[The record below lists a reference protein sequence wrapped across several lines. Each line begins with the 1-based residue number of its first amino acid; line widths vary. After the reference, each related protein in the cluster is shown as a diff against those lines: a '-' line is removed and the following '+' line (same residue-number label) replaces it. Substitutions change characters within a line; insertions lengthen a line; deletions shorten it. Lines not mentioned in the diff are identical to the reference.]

1 MADASSEF
9 IATTWNDEIVPALSQ
24 YIRIPNKSPLFD
36 PEWREHGYMDR
47 AVELIADFC
56 RARRIAGLRLEVQRL
71 PARTPLIFMEIPAF
85 AGAGTAPESNDTVL
99 LYGHLDKQPEFSGWS
114 EGLAPFEPVLLD
126 GKLYGS
132 GAADDGYAAFAA
144 VTSIEALQRE
154 GKAHARCVVLI
165 EACEES
171 GSYDL
176 PAYVE
181 HLRPRLGAVSL
192 VICLDSGC
200 GDYERLWSTT
210 SLRGIVNGDLTVE
223 VLREG
228 VHSGDAS
235 GVVASSF
242 RIMRMLLTRLEDE
255 NTGTIKP
262 KFLHGPIPKQR
273 LEQVKETAKVLKGS
287 FVAGYPWVQGMRPVV
302 RDTSVLLTNRTWRPA
317 LSVVGAGGLP
327 DLQSAGNVLRPS
339 TTLKLSIR
347 VPPTVD
353 AARATEQLKALLE
366 KDPLY
371 GAQVRFVGEKASQG
385 WNAPALA
392 PWLARALN
400 EASSA
405 AFGKPAAFLGEG
417 GSIPFM
423 AMLGQE
429 FPEAQF
435 FITGVLGPGSNAH
448 GPNEFL
454 HLLTGRRVTQAVSHV
469 LNAHA
474 GRSAQVVRATKAR
487 TRKSASKNKRR

>member
-1 MADASSEF
+1 MPADASADF
-9 IATTWNDEIVPALSQ
+9 IATTWDEQIVPALSQ

-36 PEWREHGYMDR
+36 PEWEAHGHMDR

-56 RARRIAGLRLEVQRL
+56 RARQIAGMKLEVLRL
-71 PARTPLIFMEIPAF
+71 PGRTPLIFMEIPAF
-85 AGAGTAPESNDTVL
+85 EGGGSDAEDTVL
-99 LYGHLDKQPEFSGWS
+99 LYGHLDKQPEFSGWA
-114 EGLAPFEPVLLD
+114 EGLAPFEPVLRD
-126 GKLYGS
+126 GKLYGR

-144 VTSIEALQRE
+144 TTAIEALQRE
-154 GKAHARCVVLI
+154 GRAHARCVVLI

-171 GSYDL
+171 GSNDL

-181 HLRPRLGAVSL
+181 HLRERLGAVSL

-210 SLRGIVNGDLTVE
+210 SLRGIVNGDLCVE

-242 RIMRMLLTRLEDE
+242 RIARALLSRLEDE
-255 NTGTIKP
+255 KTGKIKP
-262 KFLHGPIPKQR
+262 KFLYGAIPKQR
-273 LEQVKETAKVLKGS
+273 VTQVKATAKVLKGT
-287 FVAGYPWVQGMRPVV
+287 FVAGYPWVEGMRPVD
-302 RDTSVLLTNRTWRPA
+302 RDPSVLLTNRTWRPA
-317 LSVVGAGGLP
+317 LSVTGAAGLP

-353 AARATEQLKALLE
+353 AVRATKQLQQLLE
-366 KDPLY
+366 KDAPY
-371 GAQVRFVGEKASQG
+371 GARVRFVGEKASQG

-392 PWLARALN
+392 PWLERALT
-400 EASSA
+400 EASKA
-405 AFGKPAAFLGEG
+405 AFGKPACFLGEG

-423 AMLGQE
+423 AMLGE
-429 FPEAQF
+429 KFPNAQF
-435 FITGVLGPGSNAH
+435 FITGVLGPASNAH

-454 HLLTGRRVTQAVSHV
+454 HLLTGRRVTQSVSYV
-469 LNAHA
+469 LHAHA
-474 GRSAQVVRATKAR
+474 RRAPEGAGRKQ
-487 TRKSASKNKRR
+487 RKSAKKRGVR